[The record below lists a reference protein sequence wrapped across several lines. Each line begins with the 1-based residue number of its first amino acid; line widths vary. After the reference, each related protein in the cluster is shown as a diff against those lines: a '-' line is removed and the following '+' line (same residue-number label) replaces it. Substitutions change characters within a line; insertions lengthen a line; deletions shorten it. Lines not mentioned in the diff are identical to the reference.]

1 MGWNWVIFSDALT
14 SPLLLRAAWTTVW
27 VAVVAQVIGTVIGI
41 LVAPTMLSP
50 RALVRAPAQGYR
62 WLFQGTPL
70 LVQILAFFAVLPQ
83 LGVPL
88 GIVASGLL
96 ALGLNE
102 GARMAEIVRAGLM
115 SVDEGQREAALSL
128 GLKRWQI
135 FVLVVLP
142 QAVKVIIPP
151 LGNNFNYMLKATSL
165 LAAISFAEL
174 LRTSQQMAQFT
185 TRPLE
190 VYSAATIYYLLM
202 TSAWDA
208 IQRRLERWADAAKA
222 ARGNQLWD
230 RRPGQRALEPAV
242 ETFLSRTLGSGAAG
256 AAGAARALVETRGLR
271 KRFGMHDA
279 LAGVDFAVAQ
289 GEVVAIIGPSGC
301 GKTTLLRCLNALATP
316 DRGAIVVGGETI
328 GMRRGDG
335 GGLAPLPT
343 RTVDR
348 QRREIGF
355 VFQRFHLFRH
365 LTALE
370 NVALAPR
377 LVLGKSRRDARA
389 LARELLARVGLD
401 DKADAYPNR
410 LSGGQQQ
417 RVAIARALAMKPR
430 LMLFDEPTSALD
442 PETVHEVLDVIRALV
457 RNGMTIV
464 MVTHEMGFAR
474 EVADRIVFMSNGD
487 IVDQAPTEAFF
498 ATGRDPRTEEFLAK
512 LL

>member
-1 MGWNWVIFSDALT
+1 
-14 SPLLLRAAWTTVW
+14 
-27 VAVVAQVIGTVIGI
+27 
-41 LVAPTMLSP
+41 
-50 RALVRAPAQGYR
+50 
-62 WLFQGTPL
+62 
-70 LVQILAFFAVLPQ
+70 
-83 LGVPL
+83 
-88 GIVASGLL
+88 
-96 ALGLNE
+96 
-102 GARMAEIVRAGLM
+102 M

-190 VYSAATIYYLLM
+190 VYSAATVYYLVM

-230 RRPGQRALEPAV
+230 LRRGQRALEPAV
-242 ETFLSRTLGSGAAG
+242 ETFLDRTVGARVSGAAH
-256 AAGAARALVETRGLR
+256 ALVETCGLR
-271 KRFGMHDA
+271 KRFGSHDA
-279 LAGVDFAVAQ
+279 LAGVDFAVAP

-301 GKTTLLRCLNALATP
+301 GKTTLLRSLNALVSP
-316 DRGAIVVGGETI
+316 DQGAVVIGGEAV
-328 GMRRGDG
+328 GMRSGRR
-335 GGLAPLPT
+335 GGLVPIST
-343 RTVDR
+343 RAMDR

-365 LTALE
+365 LSALD

-377 LVLGKSRRDARA
+377 LVLRKSRREARA
-389 LARELLARVGLD
+389 LAHELLARVGLA
-401 DKADAYPNR
+401 DKAGEYPNR

-457 RNGMTIV
+457 RDGMTLV
-464 MVTHEMGFAR
+464 MVTHELGFAR
-474 EVADRIVFMSNGD
+474 EVADRIVFMSDGN

-498 ATGRDPRTEEFLAK
+498 TAGRDPRTKEFLAK

>member
-1 MGWNWVIFSDALT
+1 MGWHWDVFFDAVS

-27 VAVVAQVIGTVIGI
+27 VAVVAQTIGTVIGV
-41 LVAPTMLSP
+41 LVAPTMLSTS
-50 RALVRAPAQGYR
+50 ALVRAPGWGYR

-83 LGVPL
+83 LGLPL

-115 SVDEGQREAALSL
+115 SVDAGQREAARSL

-174 LRTSQQMAQFT
+174 LRMSQQMAQFT

-190 VYSAATIYYLLM
+190 VYSAATVYYLLM
-202 TSAWDA
+202 TSVWDTV
-208 IQRRLERWADAAKA
+208 QRRLERWADAERAE
-222 ARGNQLWD
+222 L
-230 RRPGQRALEPAV
+230 GQRLWPRRRGQPKLEPPV
-242 ETFLSRTLGSGAAG
+242 ETFLARTVGAR
-256 AAGAARALVETRGLR
+256 AAGAARALVETCRVR
-271 KRFGMHDA
+271 KRFGAHVA
-279 LAGVDFAVAQ
+279 LEGVDFAVAP

-301 GKTTLLRCLNALATP
+301 GKTTLLRCLNALAAP
-316 DRGAIVVGGETI
+316 ESGAVVVGGEAL
-328 GMRRGDG
+328 GMRAGRR
-335 GGLAPLPT
+335 GGLVPIPT
-343 RTVDR
+343 RAMDR

-377 LVLGKSRRDARA
+377 LVQRKPRAEAREEARA
-389 LARELLARVGLD
+389 LLARVGLA
-401 DKADAYPNR
+401 DKAGSFAHQ

-442 PETVHEVLDVIRALV
+442 PETVQEVLDVIRALV
-457 RNGMTIV
+457 RDGMTLVI
-464 MVTHEMGFAR
+464 VTHELDFAR
-474 EVADRIVFMSNGD
+474 EVADRIVFMSEGR

-498 ATGRDPRTEEFLAK
+498 TSGRDPRTEAFLDK
-512 LL
+512 LI